1 MSVTL
6 QDKHKRTVDEKLRK
20 ASEQF
25 AINHGMYKEMRDE
38 LAWTTDYSK
47 NAEEWRLL
55 QQQKESPK
63 CKGLVERFAQDLT
76 YATDFCIDI
85 GGVQFL
91 MFTRP
96 VLSERHI
103 GIDQGVKNFAIAV
116 VERTVGKNPNVV
128 EAKNYTN
135 LDLKTRFKSTDVLV
149 ALTEKTDLLSWM
161 RPVNG
166 DYKVDRIIVH
176 LEQVD
181 PRNRNSKQFSVEL
194 GKLLQQ
200 QTSDPEMCIVKM
212 SQPHIHRAS
221 GPVFH
226 LGNEII
232 ETLQLQPALYQQR
245 RTRAEANPSV
255 ACVQRVD
262 TQSEPSDVEPSD
274 DTAAK
279 RTTQSESQE
288 YRAKKKMSADVF
300 RYIIEADEDQLQ
312 QMKLA
317 VDKSVQ
323 DHWNEQITADSSVK
337 LDDVGDALLHALDEL
352 LCGSTNFK
360 QLVPASPTVH
370 VNRTITVSVFPDTTY
385 WIVLNCRWNTF
396 VFENFGC
403 FSSGLEHCYY
413 KDAST
418 VETIKR
424 NMADCRDVWSSL
436 SEFQG
441 NGTYDTVDHIKVVVK
456 QITGHTDLALKNE
469 EAGALTYSTTKA
481 MKLICDGVIGVNSKL
496 YDRRDR
502 VLGSM
507 YSRTS
512 TINSDRK
519 FQVVNSTGKH
529 TNAVLSCLSWMKQ
542 NLRDFVENRREILS
556 EHEKRTFFNAVFNLA
571 RSGGNS
577 MEMLQLSDTVKT
589 KLCSGEMATMM
600 ENDKTF
606 TRNIADLVLVGMSK
620 NQQHV
625 KAVAANSRKTS
636 RLAKPVGNVEQ
647 EDNVEQ

>member
-1 MSVTL
+1 
-6 QDKHKRTVDEKLRK
+6 
-20 ASEQF
+20 
-25 AINHGMYKEMRDE
+25 MYKEMRDE
-38 LAWTTDYSK
+38 LAWTTDCSE
-47 NAEEWRLL
+47 NAEEWHLL
-55 QQQKESPK
+55 QEQREPPNS
-63 CKGLVERFAQDLT
+63 KGLVKQFTQQST
-76 YATDFCIDI
+76 YATDFYVDI
-85 GGVQFL
+85 GNVQFT
-91 MFTRP
+91 MFSTP

-103 GIDQGVKNFAIAV
+103 GIDQGVKNFAIAI

-128 EAKNYTN
+128 QAKNYTN
-135 LDLKTRFKSTDVLV
+135 LELSERFKATDVLV

-161 RPVNG
+161 RPDNS
-166 DYKVDRIIVH
+166 DHKVDRVIVH
-176 LEQVD
+176 LEQID
-181 PRNRNSKQFSVEL
+181 PRNRHSKQFSVEL

-200 QTSDPEMCIVKM
+200 QTSDPEICIVKM

-221 GPVFH
+221 GPVFR
-226 LGNEII
+226 LGDEII
-232 ETLQLQPALYQQR
+232 ETLQLKPALYQQR
-245 RTRAEANPSV
+245 RTRAESNPSV
-255 ACVQRVD
+255 AFIQHVD
-262 TQSEPSDVEPSD
+262 TELEPSDVEPSD
-274 DTAAK
+274 ETALN
-279 RTTQSESQE
+279 RTTQSESKE

-312 QMKLA
+312 QMKLT
-317 VDKSVQ
+317 VEKRVQ
-323 DHWNEQITADSSVK
+323 DIWNEKITADSSVK

-360 QLVPASPTVH
+360 QLVPASPSVR
-370 VNRTITVSVFPDTTY
+370 VNRTVAVAVFPDTTY

-403 FSSGLEHCYY
+403 FSSNLRHCYY

-418 VETIKR
+418 VDTIRK
-424 NMADCRDVWSSL
+424 NMVQCTDVWSSL
-436 SEFQG
+436 SVFEG
-441 NGTYDTVDHIKVVVK
+441 NGTYDAVDHIKVVVK
-456 QITGHTDLALKNE
+456 QITGHTELTLKNE
-469 EAGALTYSTTKA
+469 QAGALTFSTTKA

-512 TINSDRK
+512 TVHSDRK

-556 EHEKRTFFNAVFNLA
+556 EHEKRTFFSAIMNLA
-571 RSGGNS
+571 RSTGNS
-577 MEMLQLSDTVKT
+577 MEMLQLSDAVKT
-589 KLCSGEMATMM
+589 KLCSSEMAAVI

-636 RLAKPVGNVEQ
+636 RLAKPVGSVEQ
-647 EDNVEQ
+647 EDDVEQ